1 MVFKIISI
9 MNLFFIGI
17 SSLYV
22 MYTPI
27 FLSILIFYQ
36 IFLIRFHTKILYM
49 LIFIPLKGSIIK
61 SMKGKVIGDILVLKD
76 NVHNP
81 YEGDPQ
87 ELLKIPG
94 VNRVVRLGRIRGVQR
109 EPEVEVLWGEGTETV
124 HRENHCLFK
133 LDVARIMWSKGNTT
147 ERKRMAQLVEDGE
160 TIVDLF
166 AGIGYFT
173 IPMAVHARPG
183 KIYAVEINPV
193 AHAYLSEN
201 IHLNKVQ
208 DIVEPILG
216 NCREVAPRNI
226 ADRVLMGYIGNTEEY
241 LDVAMDVLKDE
252 GIIHYHESVPDK
264 LKFIRPAER
273 VINAGKGFDVE
284 ILNQRVI
291 KKYSP
296 GVYHVV
302 VDARVKKG

>member
-1 MVFKIISI
+1 MD
-9 MNLFFIGI
+9 N
-17 SSLYV
+17 
-22 MYTPI
+22 
-27 FLSILIFYQ
+27 
-36 IFLIRFHTKILYM
+36 
-49 LIFIPLKGSIIK
+49 
-61 SMKGKVIGDILVLKD
+61 MKGKVIGDILVLKN
-76 NVHNP
+76 NVEN
-81 YEGDPQ
+81 PQ

-94 VNRVVRLGRIRGVQR
+94 VNRVVRLGRIKGLKR
-109 EPEVEVLWGEGTETV
+109 EPEVEVIIGEGTETV

-147 ERKRMAQLVEDGE
+147 ERKRMSQLVKDGE

-173 IPMAVHARPG
+173 IPMAVHANPS

-193 AHAYLSEN
+193 AHHYLKEN
-201 IHLNKVQ
+201 IALNKVQ
-208 DIVEPILG
+208 DVVEPILG
-216 NCREVAPRNI
+216 NCRDLAPRNT

-241 LDVAMDVLKDE
+241 LDVAMDVIKDQ

-273 VINAGKGFDVE
+273 VIGAAKGFDVE

-302 VDARVKKG
+302 VDAKVSKG